1 MSKSIKKLSNF
12 HLHNK
17 KIFWV
22 LVFSIRIWYL
32 AYPLLFFHS
41 LKHHRHRPNPNRQSK
56 LLQRRFSEIE
66 LDKSFRQESIR
77 EHPPVH
83 FQKRREKSARV
94 LITIVLTF
102 LFCHTFRFVLKFY
115 EVTHPSHS
123 TPEHHNHCHEQE
135 RYCVLISF

>member
-1 MSKSIKKLSNF
+1 MEKSYKMQENNYTL
-12 HLHNK
+12 
-17 KIFWV
+17 
-22 LVFSIRIWYL
+22 
-32 AYPLLFFHS
+32 LLFSHS

-56 LLQRRFSEIE
+56 LQQRFSEIE

-135 RYCVLISF
+135 RYSVLKAF

>member
-1 MSKSIKKLSNF
+1 MKIIRSNSNF
-12 HLHNK
+12 KTQLSVTNLQK
-17 KIFWV
+17 NNYTT
-22 LVFSIRIWYL
+22 L
-32 AYPLLFFHS
+32 LLFFHS

-135 RYCVLISF
+135 RYSILKAF